1 MQPRN
6 KYFRHVLAAAMLC
19 PICTPATGA
28 AYPDK
33 PVRMIVPFAP
43 GGGTDLVARALA
55 QKLTEGMGQSF
66 VVDNRPGANANIG
79 NEMAARAAPDGY
91 TLIMTSSSLTI
102 NPNVYHKLA
111 YDPVRDFAPVT
122 LATNVPYILVVHP
135 SMPAGSFPEFIAYAR
150 SKQGQLSYGSA
161 GTGNSTHLSM
171 ELLKLVAKI
180 DLVHIPYKGT
190 GPALTDLLGGHV
202 QALWGTI
209 PPSLPH
215 VKSGRLKGL
224 AVGGLKRA
232 KAVPD
237 LPTVNEMGYPGYE
250 AGSWFGLL
258 APAGTL
264 KEIVVRLNRE
274 VNKALNA
281 TELNER
287 LNSEGAEPAGN
298 TPEQF
303 AAFIR
308 TELVKWGKVT
318 KAAGIERQ

>member
-1 MQPRN
+1 MRAG
-6 KYFRHVLAAAMLC
+6 KVVLSQALAGAVLC
-19 PICTPATGA
+19 LFCTVSGA
-28 AYPDK
+28 AYPVK

-55 QKLTEGMGQSF
+55 QKLTDALGQPF

-91 TLIMTSSSLTI
+91 TLIMGSSSLTI
-102 NPNVYHKLA
+102 NPNLYRKLP
-111 YDPVRDFAPVT
+111 YDPVRDFAPIS

-135 SMPAGSFPEFIAYAR
+135 SLPAGSFQEFLAYAR
-150 SKQGQLSYGSA
+150 TRQGQLSYGSA

-180 DLVHIPYKGT
+180 DLVHVPYKGT
-190 GPALTDLLGGHV
+190 GQALTDLLGGHV
-202 QALWGTI
+202 QVIWGTI
-209 PPSLPH
+209 PPCLPH
-215 VKSGRLKGL
+215 VKTGRLKGL

-237 LPTVNEMGYPGYE
+237 LPTVDELGYPGYE

-258 APAGTL
+258 APAGTPR
-264 KEIVVRLNRE
+264 EIVGMLSRE

-281 TELNER
+281 QELNER

-303 AAFIR
+303 AAFIKM
-308 TELVKWGKVT
+308 EIVKWGKVA